1 MNSGEFAEFALSHR
15 VKSTKPQVQ
24 GLLTEPFPP
33 DEASGFINGPIGNS
47 RLSHRYHRHRRA
59 VLNMLPGAGTGDDQG
74 EDGGTRGSS
83 RKSRSET

>member
-1 MNSGEFAEFALSHR
+1 VFHKEDYR
-15 VKSTKPQVQ
+15 
-24 GLLTEPFPP
+24 
-33 DEASGFINGPIGNS
+33 NS

>member
-1 MNSGEFAEFALSHR
+1 MEEFYRIRRL
-15 VKSTKPQVQ
+15 
-24 GLLTEPFPP
+24 PP
-33 DEASGFINGPIGNS
+33 AINERRRHNNITIGAGVM
-47 RLSHRYHRHRRA
+47 RLCLLSHRYHRHRRA